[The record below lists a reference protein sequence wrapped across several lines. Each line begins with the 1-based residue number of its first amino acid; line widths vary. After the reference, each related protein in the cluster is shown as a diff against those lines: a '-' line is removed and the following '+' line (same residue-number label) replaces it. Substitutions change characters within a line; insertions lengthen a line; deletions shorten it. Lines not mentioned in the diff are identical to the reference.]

1 MKRRFMFIFVTMMML
16 SSFCLFNSTSV
27 SAKQQT
33 PKLSSTKISLE
44 TGSKKTLKIKKL
56 SENAKISWKSNNSK
70 IVKVSKKG
78 IVSAKKV
85 GSTVVKATVKQNGK
99 KYVLKCKVRVNDSVT
114 TPTVANKCPL
124 PPTEGYK
131 KNNLFDTYISGGVS
145 KISYYINDVPYETS
159 DQNRI
164 SAILSYMSML
174 DVEKMDNPMLS
185 GDFKITLGLSDN
197 HSASIGLGDTIFN
210 LNGQY
215 YKIKNSNISI
225 TTVIKYFL
233 AI

>member
-1 MKRRFMFIFVTMMML
+1 MRNMIILTTFVFL
-16 SSFCLFNSTSV
+16 QFLGNV
-27 SAKQQT
+27 SPAF
-33 PKLSSTKISLE
+33 
-44 TGSKKTLKIKKL
+44 
-56 SENAKISWKSNNSK
+56 
-70 IVKVSKKG
+70 V
-78 IVSAKKV
+78 
-85 GSTVVKATVKQNGK
+85 
-99 KYVLKCKVRVNDSVT
+99 
-114 TPTVANKCPL
+114 
-124 PPTEGYK
+124 
-131 KNNLFDTYISGGVS
+131 
-145 KISYYINDVPYETS
+145 

-185 GDFKITLGLSDN
+185 GGFKITLGLSEN

>member
-1 MKRRFMFIFVTMMML
+1 MPI
-16 SSFCLFNSTSV
+16 
-27 SAKQQT
+27 SAHCHQ
-33 PKLSSTKISLE
+33 LR
-44 TGSKKTLKIKKL
+44 
-56 SENAKISWKSNNSK
+56 A
-70 IVKVSKKG
+70 
-78 IVSAKKV
+78 
-85 GSTVVKATVKQNGK
+85 
-99 KYVLKCKVRVNDSVT
+99 
-114 TPTVANKCPL
+114 
-124 PPTEGYK
+124 YK
-131 KNNLFDTYISGGVS
+131 KNNLFDAYISGGVS

-174 DVEKMDNPMLS
+174 DVEKMDNPMLP
-185 GDFKITLGLSDN
+185 GGFKITLGLSDN

>member
-1 MKRRFMFIFVTMMML
+1 MRKYL
-16 SSFCLFNSTSV
+16 G
-27 SAKQQT
+27 
-33 PKLSSTKISLE
+33 SL
-44 TGSKKTLKIKKL
+44 I
-56 SENAKISWKSNNSK
+56 
-70 IVKVSKKG
+70 

-99 KYVLKCKVRVNDSVT
+99 KYVLKCKVRVNESVT

-124 PPTEGYK
+124 PPTVGYK

-185 GDFKITLGLSDN
+185 GGFKITLGLSDN